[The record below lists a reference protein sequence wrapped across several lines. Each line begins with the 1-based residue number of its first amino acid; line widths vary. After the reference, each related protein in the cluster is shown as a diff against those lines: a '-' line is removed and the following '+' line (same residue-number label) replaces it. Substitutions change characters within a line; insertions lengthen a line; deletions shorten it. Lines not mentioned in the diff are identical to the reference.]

1 MNQEEKKA
9 AGTLLA
15 RMANILD
22 VAEEVAEKI
31 LTEVTGATDIS
42 QIKTSTLLGDL
53 IKLIQLLEKQYTFL
67 RTIEKEQEATKEIP
81 QPNEQIIR
89 NYLNKKHGR
98 ETRAEKKLRKGKQKH
113 V

>member
-1 MNQEEKKA
+1 MNQDEKKA
-9 AGTLLA
+9 AGILLA

-31 LTEVTGATDIS
+31 LTEVTEATDINE
-42 QIKTSTLLGDL
+42 IKTSTLLGDL
-53 IKLIQLLEKQYTFL
+53 IKLIQLLEKQYAFL
-67 RTIEKEQEATKEIP
+67 RAVEKEQEANKELP
-81 QPNEQIIR
+81 KPNEKIIR
-89 NYLNKKHGR
+89 NYLNKKHGN